1 MLITAY
7 QRTAFIKLVA
17 LGNRDI
23 LELHLEINFF
33 VLGLLPLD
41 AHHLL
46 NCVSDIELFK
56 VLPKFAPFY
65 LGEIQDVLD
74 YKVHELS
81 CVLLDLATV
90 F

>member
-17 LGNRDI
+17 LGNRNI

-33 VLGLLPLD
+33 VLGFLPLD

-46 NCVSDIELFK
+46 DRVILIEILSK
-56 VLPKFAPFY
+56 VF
-65 LGEIQDVLD
+65 
-74 YKVHELS
+74 S
-81 CVLLDLATV
+81 
-90 F
+90 